1 MTWLSWIW
9 LSHCLLFGMNT
20 TKKSART
27 DFSVLAQEQG
37 FEPWHPVTGL
47 QAFQACP
54 FNHLGIPARGLVIY
68 PTDACL

>member
-1 MTWLSWIW
+1 MKKTTRMKYKKAQPMTE
-9 LSHCLLFGMNT
+9 LFL
-20 TKKSART
+20 
-27 DFSVLAQEQG
+27 LAQEQG

-68 PTDACL
+68 STDACL